1 MKWILVSAVD
11 LLSLLL
17 ATNLIAMII
26 VFKESLSFEL
36 SFEGINRLKV
46 KHFYVRYA
54 LSSLLTIISALI
66 LEVILKTKVAE
77 FLLVVWGILLLVS
90 FIYTFRSILL
100 IIEIVFGNES
110 TPKDKEKI

>member
-1 MKWILVSAVD
+1 MLILAVD
-11 LLSLLL
+11 SISLLL
-17 ATNLIAMII
+17 AINLIAMII
-26 VFKESLSFEL
+26 VFKESLSFE
-36 SFEGINRLKV
+36 GVNRLKV